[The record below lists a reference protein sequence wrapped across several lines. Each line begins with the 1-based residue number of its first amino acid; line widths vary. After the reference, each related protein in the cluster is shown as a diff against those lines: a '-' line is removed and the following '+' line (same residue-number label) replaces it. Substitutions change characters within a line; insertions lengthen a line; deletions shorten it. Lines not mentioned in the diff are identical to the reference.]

1 MPETHAEY
9 AVEDYVGTVTIDR
22 PEALNAIDL
31 DTKAE
36 IVATLEDWRED
47 DDVRAVLFESAGDAF
62 SVGGDLK
69 EVEELDFALQPFT
82 KSWRELFETMVTLGK
97 PTVAKVDGFTMG
109 GGFDLVLHT
118 DLVVAGESAQFAQP
132 ELNLGILNHFSPALL
147 PETVGLKKTLE
158 LLLTGDPISAEEAAD
173 CGLITTAVPSEDL
186 DATVD
191 SYLESLVAKPPAVVS
206 ELKDAIYTSADMS
219 PTAAR
224 DHIEAR
230 ALKQAREDGWMR
242 EGVEA
247 QLEDRDPEW
256 AP

>member
-1 MPETHAEY
+1 MTHAEF
-9 AVEDYVGTVTIDR
+9 AVEEHVGTITIDR

-36 IVATLEDWRED
+36 MVATLEEWRDD
-47 DDVRAVLFESAGDAF
+47 DDVRAVCFESAGDAF

-97 PTVAKVDGFTMG
+97 PTVAKVDGYTMG

-118 DLVVAGESAQFAQP
+118 DLVIAGENARFAQP
-132 ELNLGILNHFSPALL
+132 ELKLGILNHFSPALL
-147 PETVGLKKTLE
+147 PGTVGIKKTLE
-158 LLLTGDPISAEEAAD
+158 LMMTGDPITATEAAE
-173 CGLITTAVPSEDL
+173 CGLITKAVPAAEL
-186 DATVD
+186 DGVVD
-191 SYLESLVAKPPAVVS
+191 SYLESLVAKPPGVMA
-206 ELKDAIYTSADMS
+206 ELKDAIYTSADMA

-224 DHIEAR
+224 DHVESR
-230 ALKQAREDGWMR
+230 ALRQAREEGWMR